1 VCYRPERAAVN
12 GRHPVEV
19 RILADKTETLRPLH
33 RRQMQRVARAE
44 MVGQYGLIHYLEV
57 SRSHLHQDQVGESA
71 QLLQMKALRYLAPCS
86 S

>member
-1 VCYRPERAAVN
+1 
-12 GRHPVEV
+12 
-19 RILADKTETLRPLH
+19 
-33 RRQMQRVARAE
+33 MQRVARAE
-44 MVGQYGLIHYLEV
+44 MVGQYGLIHYREV